1 MRGPGLLIIGF
12 LIATSTAWAQPQ
24 SAAPEPARVADAPA
38 SGALQ
43 ANGFPAAG
51 APSSELLHRDDE
63 LARLRGRGTTRV
75 VIGAVML
82 GLGLILGGIST
93 LLWTAGDAATGYAN
107 EGFNAYYQGA
117 VAMDTI
123 AFGLIGGGT
132 TLLAIGA
139 GNIAEGKRPRL
150 YFTATS
156 LTTRF

>member
-1 MRGPGLLIIGF
+1 MRGPGLLLLALF
-12 LIATSTAWAQPQ
+12 VAATPAWAQEPSGSPDTPRAA
-24 SAAPEPARVADAPA
+24 SAPTVADWPT
-38 SGALQ
+38 SGKLDDALVRR
-43 ANGFPAAG
+43 G
-51 APSSELLHRDDE
+51 DD